1 MLLMFLSMSTIG
13 EDFPDRIVT
22 SNGDIIECDITLVN
36 SESIYYYYLHRDI
49 RRPGQIG
56 LDNVSDFTWTD
67 HSLLE
72 LDDDNP
78 FREVE
83 EQTKKWGYG
92 VKFVQQFNMP
102 IKHTIVAFNV
112 NKGNHSIYIG
122 PHYTHIAEKRITG
135 DTDISYAQHTYGV
148 NFGYNVIIKTRNEN
162 FDVFMQLDFSL
173 YEADSWF
180 MDGPYSEV
188 QSERSL
194 VVENC
199 ISTGIRYNFS
209 EKLSILGGY
218 GFGSANGF
226 FFEFEDVIPQIY
238 LGLQYQIK

>member
-1 MLLMFLSMSTIG
+1 MLIFLSMSTIG

-22 SNGDIIECDITLVN
+22 NKGDVIECSITLVN
-36 SESIYYYYLHRDI
+36 QETIYYYYLQRDI
-49 RRPGQIG
+49 RRPGHID
-56 LDNVSDFTWTD
+56 LDRVADYTWTQQTY
-67 HSLLE
+67 E
-72 LDDDNP
+72 GADDKNP

-83 EQTKKWGYG
+83 KEPKKWGYG
-92 VKFVQQFNMP
+92 VKLVQQFNMP
-102 IKHTIVAFNV
+102 IKHSIVAFNV
-112 NKGNHSIYIG
+112 NKGNHSLYIG

-148 NFGYNVIIKTRNEN
+148 NFGYNVIIKTRNEH

-173 YEADSWF
+173 YEADSWY
-180 MDGPYSEV
+180 MNGPYSEV

-199 ISTGIRYNFS
+199 ISTGIKYNFS
-209 EKLSILGGY
+209 EKLSIFGGY
-218 GFGSANGF
+218 GFGSTNGF
-226 FFEFEDVIPQIY
+226 FFEFEEVIPQIY